1 MPKLKRT
8 NDNQLTKDDFDAGAD
23 DAEAVDP
30 GRGMSRA
37 SKEVMQ
43 RRKIVKVSR

>member
-8 NDNQLTKDDFDAGAD
+8 NDNQLTKDDFDAGVD
-23 DAEAVDP
+23 DAEVDP

-37 SKEVMQ
+37 SNEVMR